1 MHILWAI
8 LGLLTFEATAHTLRP
23 GDVILQPMSCY
34 LCRMIEIHEQSE
46 FSHMGV
52 VVEVGSETWIGES
65 LGSVRLVKLS
75 EFLGKGDKKRA
86 HLVLRSK
93 EPGPF
98 LLKDAITP
106 LLGSD
111 YDHDFRWDNL
121 GRDGREALYCSE
133 LIAKL
138 LNPFLV
144 HDLPTKIM
152 NYDEN
157 RESWERYFRGNVP
170 DGLPGNSP
178 ADFEKSSQFK
188 RMGTYQDGVWN
199 WN

>member
-1 MHILWAI
+1 MQILWAL
-8 LGLLTFEATAHTLRP
+8 LGLLTFEATAHSLRP
-23 GDVILQPMSCY
+23 GDVILQPLHCY
-34 LCRMIEIHEQSE
+34 LCRMIELQEASE
-46 FSHMGV
+46 YSHMGV
-52 VVEVGSETWIGES
+52 VIETSPEVWIAES
-65 LGSVRLVKLS
+65 LGSVKVVKLS
-75 EFLGKGDKKRA
+75 DFLGKGDKTRA
-86 HLVLRSK
+86 HLLLRPR
-93 EPGPF
+93 EAGPF
-98 LLKDAITP
+98 LLKEAITP

-133 LIAKL
+133 LVAKL
-138 LNPFLV
+138 LNQVLRE
-144 HDLPTKIM
+144 DLPTKQM
-152 NYDEN
+152 NYTEN
-157 RESWERYFRGNVP
+157 RAYWERYFRGHVP